1 MYTISAGIWMPL
13 WATGRERAS
22 LITVISV
29 RLGEC
34 AGAADKTLIST
45 SVGMPLVAR
54 IVTAFSFYNHAQR
67 YRDDPM
73 TVISETDGY
82 LEEVRRIGLQP
93 ASVLRQ
99 LWPGEGTHIMSSVA
113 CWGNL

>member
-1 MYTISAGIWMPL
+1 
-13 WATGRERAS
+13 
-22 LITVISV
+22 
-29 RLGEC
+29 
-34 AGAADKTLIST
+34 
-45 SVGMPLVAR
+45 MPLVAR

-99 LWPGEGTHIMSSVA
+99 L
-113 CWGNL
+113 